1 MRSFASKAIL
11 PVALAATIAVGGL
24 AWADDDP
31 TAASPP
37 TDVTTPP
44 PGGENHQMYQFYSGN
59 TPGDTGSFDGKIVC
73 LRSDRK
79 FATAPSEE
87 CGDKNRIYAL
97 DLEDVDLTQPLLA
110 GSEQVERQLRDN
122 LGRDV
127 TVQGRYYESTGM
139 ILAAS
144 VLPRD

>member
-1 MRSFASKAIL
+1 MNAI
-11 PVALAATIAVGGL
+11 VALALAAALVAGGS
-24 AWADDDP
+24 AWAEDKPSD
-31 TAASPP
+31 ASPP
-37 TDVTTPP
+37 TDVSAPP
-44 PGGENHQMYQFYSGN
+44 PGGEDQQMYQFYAGN

-73 LRSDRK
+73 LRSDRA

-87 CGDKNRIYAL
+87 CGDSNRIFAL

-110 GSEQVERQLRDN
+110 GSKQVERQLKDM

-139 ILAAS
+139 ILAGNIM
-144 VLPRD
+144 PRD